1 MFFTM
6 FNIFQIF
13 LSLFPLR
20 LTGLS
25 PPLMAGDSYSI
36 CSAKCKAGLMFSK
49 QDESLSLFSCHLG
62 HSVFYLPIDNMFI
75 WVQGI
80 SLV

>member
-1 MFFTM
+1 
-6 FNIFQIF
+6 
-13 LSLFPLR
+13 
-20 LTGLS
+20 
-25 PPLMAGDSYSI
+25 MAGDSYSI